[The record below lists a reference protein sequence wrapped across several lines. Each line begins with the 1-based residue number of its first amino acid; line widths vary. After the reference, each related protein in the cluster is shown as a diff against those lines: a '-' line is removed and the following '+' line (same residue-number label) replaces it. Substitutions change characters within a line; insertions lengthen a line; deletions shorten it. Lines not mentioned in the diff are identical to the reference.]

1 MCYRLPSFA
10 IVCHHVD
17 QNGPNIVQHGISI
30 RVVVLLYVWIPL
42 NVAPVS
48 APPTDEM
55 ENAVEQETLEE
66 LIADVLA
73 TVLLKFWWP
82 TVAADVR
89 R

>member
-1 MCYRLPSFA
+1 MMT
-10 IVCHHVD
+10 IM
-17 QNGPNIVQHGISI
+17 VQALFNTAFLF
-30 RVVVLLYVWIPL
+30 VLLCCCTYGLHWIAL
-42 NVAPVS
+42 NFAPVS